1 MRVYGT
7 STQLVFYGYS
17 PLKSIGESAWLHA
30 AFSAQQDIIKA
41 VVPAPAGPQIIHT
54 PNLLWRYGSLFIS
67 MNSRNFEMTW
77 KILAD
82 ALRGI
87 LDFYNNYN
95 TIALKVDVLDDQ
107 QGWVGSME
115 VGIGYN
121 ALGNGT
127 AVATA

>member
-1 MRVYGT
+1 
-7 STQLVFYGYS
+7 
-17 PLKSIGESAWLHA
+17 
-30 AFSAQQDIIKA
+30 
-41 VVPAPAGPQIIHT
+41 
-54 PNLLWRYGSLFIS
+54 
-67 MNSRNFEMTW
+67 MTW